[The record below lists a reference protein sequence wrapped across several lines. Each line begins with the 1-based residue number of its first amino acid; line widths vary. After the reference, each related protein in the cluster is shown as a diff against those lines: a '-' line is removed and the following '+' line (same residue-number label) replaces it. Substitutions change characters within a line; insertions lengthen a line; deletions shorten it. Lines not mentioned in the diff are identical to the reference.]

1 MSAAAP
7 EISVVIPCLNE
18 EEAVGKVVDQALEGI
33 RRSGRTGEVIVVDN
47 ASTDRSAEVAAEH
60 GATVVR
66 EERPGYGSAYLAG
79 LAVAQGDFIVMGDA
93 DETYPMQDLAP
104 FVERLAEGDDLVMGS
119 RFEGTI
125 HGEAMPWLN
134 RHIGNP
140 ILTGLLNVLFG
151 VKISDA
157 HCGMRAVRKDAL
169 PTLDLHSTGMEFA
182 SEMVFKAF
190 RRKLRVS
197 EIPIDYY
204 PRVGESKLN
213 RFGDAWRHVKFML
226 LYSPSWLY
234 FVPGLTLLVLGI
246 LGALA
251 LAAGPVEVLGRT
263 WQIHTLFLLM
273 FAILL
278 GMQVV
283 QLGDLRARVRRGPP
297 RRDRPARRAGP
308 RPAAARA
315 RPRGR
320 RAPTARR
327 RRDAARDLRQLGD
340 RRLRRALPRVRDR
353 DRLHAR
359 RTRPPG
365 DPWLLLPEPAD
376 DAHDRSL
383 PGDDRRARPG
393 RVTDTSRQSSSP
405 RRGDL
410 GRHPRQE
417 RRRRPD
423 ALPGRHRGAA
433 DRRGGRD
440 RRRRLGLDRRQRRA
454 SLGRPARSST
464 EIPPEEFGHGRT
476 RNLGVQPRRRRA
488 GRLHVPGRGRPGRRL
503 ACAPRRSRALGR
515 RRRGAYGRQLPHPD
529 ARPPE
534 RFFLDFIYGPGTP
547 GQRLEPG
554 AELTFETTLFSNV
567 NAAIPRAI
575 LERYRFRDDL
585 TMSEDQEWSRRVLRD
600 GHSLVYEPRA
610 AVRHS
615 HAYTVRSAFRR
626 FFDSGVSAEHAYVE
640 GDESRA
646 ALRRAGARY
655 AREELAWL
663 WNAGHRR
670 WIPYTAVYELGK
682 FAGLQLGLRHRR
694 LPRSV
699 RRRLSSYPV

>member
-1 MSAAAP
+1 MRVLRSSAERDVRRRAR
-7 EISVVIPCLNE
+7 
-18 EEAVGKVVDQALEGI
+18 DI
-33 RRSGRTGEVIVVDN
+33 RRHPLPERGRGGREGRRLLARGDPPVGRPGEVIVVDN

-134 RHIGNP
+134 RHVGNP
-140 ILTGLLNVLFG
+140 ILTGLLNILFG

-263 WQIHTLFLLM
+263 WQIHTLFLFM

-283 QLGDLRARVRRGPP
+283 QLGIFARAF
-297 RRDRPARRAGP
+297 
-308 RPAAARA
+308 AAAHLGESDSFVERA
-315 RPRGR
+315 HG
-320 RAPTARR
+320 
-327 RRDAARDLRQLGD
+327 
-340 RRLRRALPRVRDR
+340 RLRLEHGLA
-353 DRLHAR
+353 
-359 RTRPPG
+359 G
-365 DPWLLLPEPAD
+365 GGLLLLA
-376 DAHDRSL
+376 
-383 PGDDRRARPG
+383 GI
-393 RVTDTSRQSSSP
+393 VTLLAIFVSW
-405 RRGDL
+405 
-410 GRHPRQE
+410 
-417 RRRRPD
+417 
-423 ALPGRHRGAA
+423 AV
-433 DRRGGRD
+433 GG
-440 RRRRLGLDRRQRRA
+440 
-454 SLGRPARSST
+454 
-464 EIPPEEFGHGRT
+464 FGELSHEYATAIGFT
-476 RNLGVQPRRRRA
+476 LIALGVQ
-488 GRLHVPGRGRPGRRL
+488 VI
-503 ACAPRRSRALGR
+503 LGS
-515 RRRGAYGRQLPHPD
+515 
-529 ARPPE
+529 
-534 RFFLDFIYGPGTP
+534 FFLS
-547 GQRLEPG
+547 L
-554 AELTFETTLFSNV
+554 
-567 NAAIPRAI
+567 
-575 LERYRFRDDL
+575 L
-585 TMSEDQEWSRRVLRD
+585 TMRTTDPSQATIVERV
-600 GHSLVYEPRA
+600 
-610 AVRHS
+610 
-615 HAYTVRSAFRR
+615 
-626 FFDSGVSAEHAYVE
+626 
-640 GDESRA
+640 
-646 ALRRAGARY
+646 
-655 AREELAWL
+655 
-663 WNAGHRR
+663 
-670 WIPYTAVYELGK
+670 
-682 FAGLQLGLRHRR
+682 
-694 LPRSV
+694 
-699 RRRLSSYPV
+699 PV

>member
-79 LAVAQGDFIVMGDA
+79 LAVAQGDFVVMGDA

-104 FVERLAEGDDLVMGS
+104 FVERLAQGDDLVMGS

-134 RHIGNP
+134 RHVGNP

-157 HCGMRAVRKDAL
+157 HCGMRAVRRDAL

-251 LAAGPVEVLGRT
+251 LAAGPVTFLGRT
-263 WQIHTLFLLM
+263 WQIHSLFLCM

-283 QLGDLRARVRRGPP
+283 QLGVFARAF
-297 RRDRPARRAGP
+297 
-308 RPAAARA
+308 AAAH
-315 RPRGR
+315 
-320 RAPTARR
+320 
-327 RRDAARDLRQLGD
+327 LGETD
-340 RRLRRALPRVRDR
+340 RFIER
-353 DRLHAR
+353 
-359 RTRPPG
+359 
-365 DPWLLLPEPAD
+365 
-376 DAHDRSL
+376 AHDRL
-383 PGDDRRARPG
+383 RLEHGLAG
-393 RVTDTSRQSSSP
+393 GGLLLLAGVVTLLAIFVSW
-405 RRGDL
+405 
-410 GRHPRQE
+410 
-417 RRRRPD
+417 
-423 ALPGRHRGAA
+423 AV
-433 DRRGGRD
+433 GG
-440 RRRRLGLDRRQRRA
+440 
-454 SLGRPARSST
+454 
-464 EIPPEEFGHGRT
+464 FGELSHEYATAIGFT
-476 RNLGVQPRRRRA
+476 LVALGVQ
-488 GRLHVPGRGRPGRRL
+488 VV
-503 ACAPRRSRALGR
+503 LGS
-515 RRRGAYGRQLPHPD
+515 
-529 ARPPE
+529 
-534 RFFLDFIYGPGTP
+534 FFLS
-547 GQRLEPG
+547 L
-554 AELTFETTLFSNV
+554 
-567 NAAIPRAI
+567 
-575 LERYRFRDDL
+575 L
-585 TMSEDQEWSRRVLRD
+585 TMRTTEPSQATIVERV
-600 GHSLVYEPRA
+600 PA
-610 AVRHS
+610 
-615 HAYTVRSAFRR
+615 
-626 FFDSGVSAEHAYVE
+626 
-640 GDESRA
+640 
-646 ALRRAGARY
+646 
-655 AREELAWL
+655 
-663 WNAGHRR
+663 
-670 WIPYTAVYELGK
+670 
-682 FAGLQLGLRHRR
+682 
-694 LPRSV
+694 
-699 RRRLSSYPV
+699 

>member
-1 MSAAAP
+1 MSPAAP

-33 RRSGRTGEVIVVDN
+33 RRSGRSGEVIVVDN
-47 ASTDRSAEVAAEH
+47 ASTDRSADVAAEH
-60 GATVVR
+60 GAIVVH

-79 LAVAQGDFIVMGDA
+79 LAHARGGYIVMGDA

-263 WQIHTLFLLM
+263 WQIHTLFLFM

-283 QLGDLRARVRRGPP
+283 QLGIFARAF
-297 RRDRPARRAGP
+297 
-308 RPAAARA
+308 AAAH
-315 RPRGR
+315 
-320 RAPTARR
+320 
-327 RRDAARDLRQLGD
+327 LGETD
-340 RRLRRALPRVRDR
+340 RFV
-353 DRLHAR
+353 
-359 RTRPPG
+359 
-365 DPWLLLPEPAD
+365 
-376 DAHDRSL
+376 
-383 PGDDRRARPG
+383 
-393 RVTDTSRQSSSP
+393 
-405 RRGDL
+405 
-410 GRHPRQE
+410 E
-417 RRRRPD
+417 R
-423 ALPGRHRGAA
+423 
-433 DRRGGRD
+433 
-440 RRRRLGLDRRQRRA
+440 
-454 SLGRPARSST
+454 
-464 EIPPEEFGHGRT
+464 
-476 RNLGVQPRRRRA
+476 
-488 GRLHVPGRGRPGRRL
+488 
-503 ACAPRRSRALGR
+503 
-515 RRRGAYGRQLPHPD
+515 AYGRLRLEHGLAGGGLLLLAGIVTLLAIFVSWAIGGFGELSHEYATAIGFTLVALGLQVILGS
-529 ARPPE
+529 
-534 RFFLDFIYGPGTP
+534 FFLS
-547 GQRLEPG
+547 L
-554 AELTFETTLFSNV
+554 
-567 NAAIPRAI
+567 
-575 LERYRFRDDL
+575 L
-585 TMSEDQEWSRRVLRD
+585 TMRTTDPSQATIVERV
-600 GHSLVYEPRA
+600 
-610 AVRHS
+610 
-615 HAYTVRSAFRR
+615 
-626 FFDSGVSAEHAYVE
+626 
-640 GDESRA
+640 
-646 ALRRAGARY
+646 
-655 AREELAWL
+655 
-663 WNAGHRR
+663 
-670 WIPYTAVYELGK
+670 
-682 FAGLQLGLRHRR
+682 
-694 LPRSV
+694 
-699 RRRLSSYPV
+699 PV